1 MNTFRDLLNTFDIQY
16 IHKQKECD
24 ERLKNHIKENKCSD
38 MIIDYLLMSREHGR
52 KQREKLMTTYF
63 YNIPKVLNKINE
75 ENKMIV
81 DELEYILGNDF
92 CKSIQHSIIF
102 LPFK

>member
-1 MNTFRDLLNTFDIQY
+1 MNIIRDLLNTFDIKY
-16 IHKQKECD
+16 IHRQRECD

-52 KQREKLMTTYF
+52 KQKEKLMTTSY

-75 ENKMIV
+75 ENYTII
-81 DELEYILGNDF
+81 DELEFILGNDV
-92 CKSIQHSIIF
+92 CKSIKHSKIYY
-102 LPFK
+102 L